1 MIETKL
7 SSYITAVEKT
17 TREILR
23 IDKAQDIPQLVSKA
37 ISSTLG
43 DNVQYAFIDLGMSK
57 IYESAII
64 DSTVKH
70 ILPFFLD
77 PRFIEEIKKLDWSV
91 IDQKGIRFLF
101 EKIGGQTLDIE
112 TSFLIIP
119 NDRRDQ
125 ITHFSVLWGGKIL
138 ERIDKDEIDFISS
151 LCHAVELRM
160 LYIITAKKHKSGEGR
175 ELRMKAFEL
184 KEISGI
190 GVDLTSLGKE
200 DFFGSYLLNVM
211 GRSLSKTAVIV
222 LSTNENNT
230 EYAVVASRG
239 IPKKQ
244 FEKIHFSD
252 RASFVKE
259 LRRTRI
265 PIEVT
270 SISKDLTLEE
280 KEVLEH
286 LESSVLFPLLLK
298 NGLIGI
304 LSLGER
310 INLQP
315 YPSKV
320 FDSIQMISN
329 QMVMAIENSKL
340 SNLRYAFSR
349 YVSHQLVDGIM
360 SDPEQI
366 KLGGERRKITVLFAD
381 IRGFTTM
388 TEKMRP
394 EDVVDL
400 LNTYLS
406 GLTDVVFKY
415 EGTLDKYIGDCVMA
429 VFGAPIAH
437 YNDTERAVIAAIEMQ
452 KYVDEL
458 NRERQE
464 EGFEKVEIGVGIN
477 TGYVI
482 SGNMGSVDRMDY
494 TVIGDV
500 VNTASRLEGFAGRGQ
515 IVVTKEVYEEVKYF
529 VDAHYLSAISVKGK
543 EKPVEVYLVK
553 DLIASK
559 YLNAVEKREPYIS
572 GHFLNIA
579 RDTELIGKELG
590 FSSEDLV
597 KIRASA
603 LLIDVGRIGLDE
615 KIFNKKE
622 RLSPEEFEVVK
633 SHVLR
638 GAEYVQK
645 KLNLFKE
652 GVDLVRHH
660 HEFWDGSGYPDGLKG
675 KDIPLWARIVCVVD
689 NYHALIADRPFRKS
703 YPEEEAMK
711 MLKQYS
717 GKKYDSEI
725 VDIYLKILSERLK
738 SRGETEI

>member
-7 SSYITAVEKT
+7 LDYITTVEKT

-23 IDKAQDIPQLVSKA
+23 INKAQDIPPMVSQA
-37 ISSTLG
+37 ISATLG
-43 DNVQYAFIDLGMSK
+43 EGIQYAFIDLGANK
-57 IYESAII
+57 IYESAVI

-77 PRFIEEIKKLDWSV
+77 PKFIEELKKLDWSV
-91 IDQKGIRFLF
+91 IDQRGIRFLF
-101 EKIGGQTLDIE
+101 EKIGGQKFNIE
-112 TSFLIIP
+112 SSFLIIP

-138 ERIDKDEIDFISS
+138 ERIDKQEIDFISS

-160 LYIITAKKHKSGEGR
+160 LYIMTRKKHKSGEGR
-175 ELRMKAFEL
+175 ELRMKALEL

-211 GRSLSKTAVIV
+211 GRSLSKTAVIL

-239 IPKKQ
+239 VPKKQ

-252 RASFVKE
+252 RASFVKV
-259 LRRTRI
+259 LQRTKV
-265 PIEVT
+265 PVVVND
-270 SISKDLTLEE
+270 ISKDLTLEE
-280 KEVLEH
+280 KEVLEN
-286 LESSVLFPLLLK
+286 LESSVLFPLVSK

-315 YPSKV
+315 YPVKV

-329 QMVMAIENSKL
+329 QMVMAVENSKL

-394 EDVVDL
+394 EEVVDL

-437 YNDTERAVIAAIEMQ
+437 YNDTERAVVAAIEMQ
-452 KYVDEL
+452 NYVDEL
-458 NRERQE
+458 NRDRQE
-464 EGFEKVEIGVGIN
+464 EGLEKVEIGVGIN

-529 VDAHYLSAISVKGK
+529 VDAHYLSTVTVKGK

-553 DLIASK
+553 ELIASK
-559 YLNAVEKREPYIS
+559 YLDAVEKREPYIS

-579 RDTELIGKELG
+579 RDTEIIGKQLG
-590 FSSEDLV
+590 FSSEDLIKV
-597 KIRASA
+597 RASA
-603 LLIDVGRIGLDE
+603 MLIDVGRIGLDE
-615 KIFNKKE
+615 KIFNKKV

-675 KDIPLWARIVCVVD
+675 KEIPLWARIVCVVD
-689 NYHALIADRPFRKS
+689 NYHALISQRPFREP
-703 YPEEEAMK
+703 YPEEEAMN
-711 MLKQYS
+711 MLKQNS
-717 GKKYDSEI
+717 GKKYDPEI
-725 VDIYLKILSERLK
+725 VDIYLKILSERFK
-738 SRGETEI
+738 SRGEKEI